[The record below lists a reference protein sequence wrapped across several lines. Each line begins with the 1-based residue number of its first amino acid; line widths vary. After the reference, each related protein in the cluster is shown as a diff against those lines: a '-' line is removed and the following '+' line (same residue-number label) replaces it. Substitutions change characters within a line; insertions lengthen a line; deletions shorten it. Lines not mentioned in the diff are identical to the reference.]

1 MLDIY
6 CPGFCHRVNGSLSNM
21 ISILRDDSIEA
32 DSFILVCYEDG
43 CEGVIQKKSV
53 IGVRECGT
61 LCKEE
66 QELKIIKPV
75 SETIIRPITINVTC
89 DSDTVV
95 EDIQR
100 SLNNALKGAAAT
112 Y

>member
-1 MLDIY
+1 MLDVY

-21 ISILRDDSIEA
+21 ISILKDDSIES
-32 DSFILVCYEDG
+32 DSFIQVCYEDG
-43 CEGVIQKKSV
+43 SDGVIQKKSV

-66 QELKIIKPV
+66 RELKIIKPV
-75 SETIIRPITINVTC
+75 TETIIRPIIINVTC
-89 DSDTVV
+89 DSGTVV

-100 SLNNALKGAAAT
+100 SLNNALKEAAT
-112 Y
+112 TY